1 MRAFFVFLASFIID
15 IYTKQCYYKLMFGEA
30 FMKRIVSFLFLFVF
44 LFISCPVNHSPS
56 HPEEPV
62 YTLTLLKSEGSEEVY
77 KEYYN
82 KGDKWYY
89 NKECTNVIQSDF
101 VVPLPEETTIS
112 VNLEYNGGEI
122 VNSAQAP
129 QNNKLTSSVT
139 SKGFYVK
146 VENVEIDIFES
157 NSERKLYN
165 LSMARSVT
173 SYAKYKYTPETFTL
187 PELQKPPRI
196 FLFYENEAED
206 YYEAGVEYPFIKDE
220 NLSAFFIHSD
230 TCYKLTVRQDK
241 KEDLFYYYRPAE
253 KKWHESDDPLSSVV
267 TAIPESEFK
276 KVHQYTI
283 TYYAN
288 TPEGVSA
295 TVPDSKI
302 VKGQRILNVNG
313 IVDDNNTFIGGI
325 YDDTLLSAQ
334 YIDYTIT
341 QDDIPSIL
349 CDSEYYE
356 FECWVDKG
364 PESKETVTQGS
375 VVDGNKNYYAK
386 WNYIEPVTF
395 TFKDPAWFTSDE
407 NGTGVDENTRSVN
420 AEMSVWIDQ
429 ADDKCVIRR
438 TKKTVAEG
446 EVYGG
451 FTLSY
456 PSNIGTFNVIGVP
469 SRHGY
474 AFKGWASSAED
485 AIKGITKYPVSNG
498 ACLVTDK
505 NDTSLWAVWGNDGEY
520 WQIKISPYMPN
531 LGSDVKPNPPDGV
544 LYREI
549 LLPAKGYKYP
559 GANAQL
565 IDDTT
570 LGTVDKDFYISEH
583 LITGGL
589 IEYLKQFK
597 EYIGNIELPSIKYS
611 SSEKG
616 QNIYSIGSRQPEGGY
631 NYLQPALTVNM
642 YTAVLIANAV
652 TARRNLFENIDYKVG
667 LTPSY
672 TKVSSLSSESPT
684 WDDAVKTFAEAKE
697 LVDYCLSQ
705 GRGVYNG
712 KGTGFRLP
720 TDAERMFAFKA
731 IPNLS
736 SVWKKSEVQGNEGE
750 SIKGSLFPQF
760 QKTDQASGDRNPAS
774 NDKDATL
781 NAYCYTFRS
790 SNAKSQPI
798 LDVYMKDSK
807 LPNNIGA
814 YHMSGLAGEWV
825 DTPYSSTDYLVMGGS
840 WFASGKMMRT
850 GYRNHMTPD
859 TNTSFIG
866 LRLVRN
872 K

>member
-1 MRAFFVFLASFIID
+1 
-15 IYTKQCYYKLMFGEA
+15 
-30 FMKRIVSFLFLFVF
+30 MKRIVKVFLFLVLSVV
-44 LFISCPVNHSPS
+44 LFTSCPVTPRPLP
-56 HPEEPV
+56 PEPNV
-62 YTLTLLKSEGSEEVY
+62 YTLTLLKNEGSGDIIQ
-77 KEYYN
+77 EYYN

-89 NKECTNVIQSDF
+89 NKECTQVIPPDF
-101 VVPLPEETTIS
+101 VVPLPDDRTIS
-112 VNLEYNGGEI
+112 VNLNYDGGEV
-122 VNSAQAP
+122 VNSALAP
-129 QNNKLTSSVT
+129 QDNKFTSLVSAK
-139 SKGFYVK
+139 SYYVK
-146 VENVEIDIFES
+146 ADSIEIDIFES

-206 YYEAGVEYPFIKDE
+206 YYEAGVDYPFIKDE
-220 NLSAFFIHSD
+220 NLSAYFINSD
-230 TCYKLTVRQDK
+230 TCYQLTVRQDK

-253 KKWHESDDPLSSVV
+253 NKWHETQEPTSYVI
-267 TAIPESEFK
+267 TEIPDVDKFTK
-276 KVHQYTI
+276 AHQYRI
-283 TYYAN
+283 TYHAN
-288 TPEGVSA
+288 TPEGVGT
-295 TVPDSKI
+295 TVPVSKV
-302 VKGQRILNVNG
+302 VKGQRILSVNG

-364 PESKETVTQGS
+364 PDSKETVTEGS

-386 WNYIEPVTF
+386 WKYIEPAIF

-407 NGTGVDENTRSVN
+407 NGSGVDENTRSVN
-420 AEMSVWIDQ
+420 ADMSVWIDQ

-438 TKKTVAEG
+438 TKNTVADG
-446 EVYGG
+446 DVYNG

-469 SRHGY
+469 TRHGY
-474 AFKGWASSAED
+474 AFKGWATSAED
-485 AIKGITKYPVSNG
+485 AVKGIIKYPVSNVS
-498 ACLVTDK
+498 CLITDK
-505 NDTSLWAVWGNDGEY
+505 NDTFLWAVWGSDGEY

-565 IDDTT
+565 MDDTS

-697 LVDYCLSQ
+697 LVDYCLSH
-705 GRGVYNG
+705 GREVYNG

-750 SIKGSLFPQF
+750 NIKGSLFPQF
-760 QKTDQASGDRNPAS
+760 QKADQASGDRNPAS

-790 SNAKSQPI
+790 SNGTSQPI
-798 LDVYMKDSK
+798 LDVYMRDSK
-807 LPNNIGA
+807 LPNNIGT

-850 GYRNHMTPD
+850 GYRNHMAPS